1 MPSIA
6 DPSSVRIVMT
16 VRLAELL
23 ATVDEGRLQCAAT
36 TIGEPTV
43 STTHSIRSRTG
54 WIARLDPMSGAAPS

>member
-1 MPSIA
+1 
-6 DPSSVRIVMT
+6 MT